1 VVLLF
6 WVLVINTF
14 LVRDRKISFYLSQ
27 HYSFRVLLAKIN
39 STFRY
44 YWGVLGALTL
54 SFRLAAFR
62 STLFRIPLSF
72 VFLFTLW
79 VVSLLRV
86 GLVFHPLS
94 IPEVD
99 LGFMKSV
106 IYPLDRKAFTSFPEN
121 QLSSGAVGVLPL
133 IYPLLILL

>member
-1 VVLLF
+1 VELSSLVVLLF

-14 LVRDRKISFYLSQ
+14 LARDRKISFYLSQ

-62 STLFRIPLSF
+62 STLFRIP
-72 VFLFTLW
+72 
-79 VVSLLRV
+79 
-86 GLVFHPLS
+86 
-94 IPEVD
+94 
-99 LGFMKSV
+99 
-106 IYPLDRKAFTSFPEN
+106 YPLCSCLRFGLFP
-121 QLSSGAVGVLPL
+121 S
-133 IYPLLILL
+133 